1 MTVLMLLLIGLF
13 LGFYLFLLWPRLSKR
28 KQMNKYK
35 GVGFAHRGYHNIHL
49 GIPENS
55 LQAFSRA
62 ITKDYGIELDLHLT
76 CDQQLIVFH
85 DDSLERVC
93 GVDTPP
99 ESLTYAQIQ
108 DLRLLGTNEQIP
120 LFADVLALVDGQVP
134 LLVELKAGDLDIR
147 LCAATYEILKN
158 YTGDYLIQS
167 FNPLVLRWFK
177 KNAPQI
183 LRGQLSTKMSASKVI
198 LHESYKFALTRLL
211 TNVVARPD
219 FISYNLRYTKRFTTF
234 ILHRLF
240 HVPYAV
246 WTLRDKTSYKQ
257 GRAKFEM
264 VIFEDPNIIMKK

>member
-1 MTVLMLLLIGLF
+1 MAVLMLLLIGL
-13 LGFYLFLLWPRLSKR
+13 YLFLIWPRLSKR
-28 KQMNKYK
+28 KQMSKYK
-35 GVGFAHRGYHNIHL
+35 DVRFAHRGYHNIHL

-55 LQAFSRA
+55 MPAFSRA
-62 ITKDYGIELDLHLT
+62 IAKGFGIELDLHLT
-76 CDQQLIVFH
+76 RDQQLIVFH
-85 DDSLERVC
+85 DDSLKRVC
-93 GVDTPP
+93 GVDKAP

-108 DLRLLGTNEQIP
+108 GLRLLGTNEQIP

-134 LLVELKAGDLDIR
+134 LLVELKAGDLDLS
-147 LCAATYEILKN
+147 LCEATYQALKS
-158 YTGDYLIQS
+158 YSGDYLIQS

-246 WTLRDKTSYKQ
+246 WTLRDKTSYKK
-257 GRAKFEM
+257 GCTNFEM
-264 VIFEDPNIIMKK
+264 VIFEDPEIIMKK